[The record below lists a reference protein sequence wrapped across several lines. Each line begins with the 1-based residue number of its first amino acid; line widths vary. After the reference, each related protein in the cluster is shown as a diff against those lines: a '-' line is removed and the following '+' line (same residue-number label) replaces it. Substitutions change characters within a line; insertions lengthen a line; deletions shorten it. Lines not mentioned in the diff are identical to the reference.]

1 MKRIYFIIML
11 SIGISCLANAQQLD
25 VTLRVTDGQ
34 NRPLQEVVMEVEGDQ
49 EYYVTDADGIIRFSA
64 EKGVKATL
72 TKDFMFLRQI
82 TIDKSN
88 MAVRLDAHHQVFD
101 LGFNESV
108 TKELSASAINGVTA
122 GEIEASGQ

>member
-49 EYYVTDADGIIRFSA
+49 GYYVTDADGIIRFSA
-64 EKGVKATL
+64 E
-72 TKDFMFLRQI
+72 
-82 TIDKSN
+82 
-88 MAVRLDAHHQVFD
+88 
-101 LGFNESV
+101 
-108 TKELSASAINGVTA
+108 
-122 GEIEASGQ
+122 

>member
-49 EYYVTDADGIIRFSA
+49 GYYVTDADGIIRFSA

-72 TKDFMFLRQI
+72 TKDFMFSRQI

-101 LGFNESV
+101 L
-108 TKELSASAINGVTA
+108 
-122 GEIEASGQ
+122 